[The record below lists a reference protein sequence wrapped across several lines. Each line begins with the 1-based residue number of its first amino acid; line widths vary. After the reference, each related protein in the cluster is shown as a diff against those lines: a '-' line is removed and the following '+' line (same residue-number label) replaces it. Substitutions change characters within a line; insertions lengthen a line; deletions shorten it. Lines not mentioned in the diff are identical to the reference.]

1 MRIILIGLFLCL
13 SLLSATTGFTQ
24 DVELSPEIIR
34 WIEEIKNVPPYDA
47 LPKPPHGCGAIRVD
61 STGDVFIIITKQGT
75 KSSWMVLREEYT
87 KEKRK
92 ITVYFA
98 VEKYQE

>member
-1 MRIILIGLFLCL
+1 M
-13 SLLSATTGFTQ
+13 GFTQ

-34 WIEEIKNVPPYDA
+34 WIEEIKNAPPYDA

-61 STGDVFIIITKQGT
+61 STGDVFIIITKKGT
-75 KSSWMVLREEYT
+75 ESSWTVLLEEYT

-92 ITVYFA
+92 ITVYKA
-98 VEKYQE
+98 VEKFQE